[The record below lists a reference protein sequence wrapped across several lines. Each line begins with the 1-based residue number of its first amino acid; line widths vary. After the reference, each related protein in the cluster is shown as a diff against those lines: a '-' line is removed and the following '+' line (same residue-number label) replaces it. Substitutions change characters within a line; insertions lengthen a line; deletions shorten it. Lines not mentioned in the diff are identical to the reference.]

1 MPCYRPNM
9 MLFDTKKTPKQKIK
23 FVSANSKD
31 FVGYEYFDEENKFLK
46 SPRNVYHKGE
56 EWIRVPCGQC
66 IGCQEAY
73 SKQWAV
79 RCMLEAS
86 QFDSSTNFFL
96 TLTYDDANLPRG
108 VEIVNKDTGEIKVV
122 DGCLVKKHI
131 QDFIKRL
138 RFHFQDKYHHTGIRV
153 FYCGEYG
160 GQTGRCHF
168 HCILFNCPIPQDNL
182 KIFKVTKENNI
193 IWTCDEIEKLWNK
206 GFISL
211 AEVNWDT
218 CAYTARY
225 CLKKVRGK
233 ISQDYYFEQGKTP
246 EFTGMSLRPAIGS
259 NFFDQHFQEIYEND
273 EMIIKGHKEKIQPI
287 KPPKYYDKKFQAM
300 FPDRYDA
307 LVVKRKQ
314 TMCNKNKLKL
324 NNTTLTEREQLRVE
338 EEEKKNQ
345 MKLFRMQRDR
355 NQLTK

>member
-9 MLFDTKKTPKQKIK
+9 MLFDTTKTPKKSLK

-31 FVGYEYFDEENKFLK
+31 FVGYEYFDAENAFFKSLK
-46 SPRNVYHKGE
+46 GLQYHKGQ

-86 QFDSSTNFFL
+86 EYPSDSNFFL
-96 TLTYDDANLPRG
+96 TLTYNDLNLPKG
-108 VEIVNKDTGEIKVV
+108 VEIVNKETGEVKVV
-122 DGCLVKKHI
+122 DNVLVKKHM

-138 RFHFQDKYHHTGIRV
+138 RTHFQREYDHTGIRV

-160 GQTGRCHF
+160 SLNNRPHF
-168 HCILFNCPIPQDNL
+168 HCILFNCPIPQDKL
-182 KIFKVTKENNI
+182 KIHSITKDNNI
-193 IWTCDEIEKLWNK
+193 IWCCDEIEKLWSK

-225 CLKKVRGK
+225 CLKKVKGK
-233 ISQDYYFEQGKTP
+233 LSQDIYFNNGLVP
-246 EFTGMSLRPAIGS
+246 EFTGMSLKPAIGS
-259 NFFDQHFQEIYEND
+259 KFFDAHFQEIYEND

-287 KPPKYYDKKFQAM
+287 KPPKYFDKKYQAM
-300 FPDRYDA
+300 FPDSYDA

-314 TMCNKNKLKL
+314 CMLNKNKLKL
-324 NNTTLTEREQLRVE
+324 NNTTLSEREQLRVE
-338 EEEKKNQ
+338 EEEKKSQ
-345 MKLFRMQRDR
+345 MKLFKLQRS
-355 NQLTK
+355 